1 MRLLLLKLK
10 ITICLTR
17 SSFVWQLV
25 GSSLTHVLAGD
36 SPSMINDY
44 GFQRLLGDVTALERF
59 SDKSGMQGL
68 GSDLAQCR
76 EICYL
81 FVDGKVGNN

>member
-1 MRLLLLKLK
+1 M
-10 ITICLTR
+10 
-17 SSFVWQLV
+17 

-36 SPSMINDY
+36 SPTVINDY

-59 SDKSGMQGL
+59 ADKSSVQGL

-76 EICYL
+76 EICSL
-81 FVDGKVGNN
+81 IVDGKVRGH